1 MGTVNS
7 GITIRLLPRTLYAF
21 GGATGLVAGGT
32 VTVPIARHIDASTF
46 TEGELMVRAH
56 SGTSIAVG
64 GGGGNFGI
72 EVFDDGYDFED
83 PAVDFVAGLGL
94 LPINNAT
101 PIPFFGLLPVASP
114 FGRLV
119 GVQLIVNQNAANAA
133 LSIALSVDLVLKGG
147 DPSALPMMPN
157 GYRGYRIM

>member
-1 MGTVNS
+1 MGTVNT
-7 GITIRLLPRTLYAF
+7 GITIRLVPRTLYVF

-46 TEGELMVRAH
+46 TEADLLVRAH

-72 EVFDDGYDFED
+72 QPFDDGYDFED
-83 PAVDFVAGLGL
+83 PDVDFVTGVSVI
-94 LPINNAT
+94 PINNAT
-101 PIPFFGLLPVASP
+101 VIPFFTSFSIASP
-114 FGRLV
+114 FGRLL
-119 GVQLIVNQNAANAA
+119 GVQLVANQNAANGV

-157 GYRGYRIM
+157 AYRGYRIM